1 MRRPIDVILVFAPV
15 AVAGV
20 WVLAVSALFDL
31 PFNFANVIVLP
42 LLFGLSV
49 DFGLHLI
56 LRAKSDE
63 GEAINAIK
71 TTTPRAILLSALTT
85 LGSFGSIMLS
95 GHPGTSSMGVLLT
108 ISIILSMVA
117 ILVVLPALITL
128 LPSAQR
134 QN

>member
-1 MRRPIDVILVFAPV
+1 
-15 AVAGV
+15 V